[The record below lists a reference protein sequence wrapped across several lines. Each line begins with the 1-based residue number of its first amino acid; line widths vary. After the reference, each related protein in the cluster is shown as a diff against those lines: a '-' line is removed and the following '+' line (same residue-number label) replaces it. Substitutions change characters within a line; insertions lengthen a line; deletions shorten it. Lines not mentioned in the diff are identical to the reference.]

1 MSNFNWKIF
10 WCLLPSILL
19 YSAFA
24 IFSTFL
30 RAACKCAENDYGTL
44 LIVLIGLLVILIQWF
59 ILNILDKKKTKYLFV
74 YAIVLF
80 ILGVLVSYFLIDIT
94 LEILNRLYYS
104 NTLL

>member
-1 MSNFNWKIF
+1 MSNINWKIVLY
-10 WCLLPSILL
+10 LLPSIIL

-24 IFSTFL
+24 IFSTFI

-44 LIVLIGLLVILIQWF
+44 LVVLIGLLIILIQGF
-59 ILNILDKKKTKYLFV
+59 ILNILDKKKAKYLFV

-80 ILGVLVSYFLIDIT
+80 ILGVAIFYFLIDFI

-104 NTLL
+104 NIL